1 MPYDSLLVKPM
12 RDEVTRLGVQE
23 LCTPAD
29 VDSYLAKRE
38 GTALLFVNSV
48 CGCAAGNARPAL
60 ALALEN
66 QPLPDRTASVF
77 AGQDPEATA
86 RVRANF
92 AEIPASSPSIFLLKE
107 GEVVMHL
114 PRQAIEGRD
123 KQTVARDLMAAFDI
137 HCSTA
142 VE

>member
-1 MPYDSLLVKPM
+1 MPYESLLVKPM
-12 RDEVTRLGVQE
+12 RDELTRLGVQE
-23 LCTPAD
+23 LCTPAA
-29 VDSYLAKRE
+29 VDSFLAIRE

-86 RVRANF
+86 RVRTNF

-137 HCSTA
+137 HCRNA
-142 VE
+142 AE